1 MCWIANYYCHIP
13 MGGNCFFGMDV
24 PAIGA
29 IYMDFQI
36 LFALKL
42 NQPGLTCP
50 NLTVPTLEKGGKSV
64 QR

>member
-1 MCWIANYYCHIP
+1 

-50 NLTVPTLEKGGKSV
+50 NLTVETLEKGGKCV